1 MVHGNLRPRGAA
13 LIVTEPHVIICAIS
27 YVPPLIPTLM
37 LLLSLI
43 LMLRLMQ
50 LLMLSRLL
58 LWNVWCEC
66 GEWGERSKHLLYS
79 GSL

>member
-1 MVHGNLRPRGAA
+1 MNQRPRGGA
-13 LIVTEPHVIICAIS
+13 LIVAESYVIICAIS

-58 LWNVWCEC
+58 LWNEWCEC

>member
-1 MVHGNLRPRGAA
+1 MNQRPRGGA
-13 LIVTEPHVIICAIS
+13 LIVTKPYAIICAIS

-43 LMLRLMQ
+43 LMMRLMQ

-58 LWNVWCEC
+58 LWNE
-66 GEWGERSKHLLYS
+66 
-79 GSL
+79 

>member
-1 MVHGNLRPRGAA
+1 M
-13 LIVTEPHVIICAIS
+13 VTEPYVIICAIS

-50 LLMLSRLL
+50 LLVLSRLI
-58 LWNVWCEC
+58 LWNEWC
-66 GEWGERSKHLLYS
+66 
-79 GSL
+79 

>member
-1 MVHGNLRPRGAA
+1 MNQRPRGGA
-13 LIVTEPHVIICAIS
+13 LIVTDPYVIICAIS

>member
-1 MVHGNLRPRGAA
+1 MNQRPRGGA
-13 LIVTEPHVIICAIS
+13 LIVTKPYVIICAIS

>member
-1 MVHGNLRPRGAA
+1 MNLRPRGAA
-13 LIVTEPHVIICAIS
+13 LIVIIICAIS

>member
-1 MVHGNLRPRGAA
+1 MNLRPRGAA
-13 LIVTEPHVIICAIS
+13 LIVINICAIS

>member
-1 MVHGNLRPRGAA
+1 MNLRPRGAA

-43 LMLRLMQ
+43 RMLRLMQ

>member
-1 MVHGNLRPRGAA
+1 MHQRPRCGA
-13 LIVTEPHVIICAIS
+13 LLVTDPYVIICAIS

>member
-1 MVHGNLRPRGAA
+1 MNLRPRGAA
-13 LIVTEPHVIICAIS
+13 LIVADPHVIICAIS

-50 LLMLSRLL
+50 LLVLSRLL
-58 LWNVWCEC
+58 LWSEWCEC
-66 GEWGERSKHLLYS
+66 SEWGEWSKHILYS

>member
-1 MVHGNLRPRGAA
+1 MNQRPRGGAQM
-13 LIVTEPHVIICAIS
+13 VTEPYVIICAIS

-58 LWNVWCEC
+58 LWNEWCEC
-66 GEWGERSKHLLYS
+66 GEWGERSKHILYS

>member
-1 MVHGNLRPRGAA
+1 M
-13 LIVTEPHVIICAIS
+13 VTEPYVIICAIS

-50 LLMLSRLL
+50 LLVLSRLL
-58 LWNVWCEC
+58 LWNEWCEC

>member
-1 MVHGNLRPRGAA
+1 MNQRPRGGAQM
-13 LIVTEPHVIICAIS
+13 VTEPYVIICAIS

-50 LLMLSRLL
+50 LLVLSRLL
-58 LWNVWCEC
+58 LWNEWCEC

>member
-1 MVHGNLRPRGAA
+1 MNLRPRGAA
-13 LIVTEPHVIICAIS
+13 LIVTEPYVIICAIS

-50 LLMLSRLL
+50 LLVLSRLI
-58 LWNVWCEC
+58 LWSERCEC
-66 GEWGERSKHLLYS
+66 DEWSEYSKHLFYS
-79 GSL
+79 GRL

>member
-1 MVHGNLRPRGAA
+1 MNQRPRGGA
-13 LIVTEPHVIICAIS
+13 LVVTNPYVIICAIS

-43 LMLRLMQ
+43 LMLMLMQ
-50 LLMLSRLL
+50 LLVLSRLL
-58 LWNVWCEC
+58 LWNEWCEC
-66 GEWGERSKHLLYS
+66 NEWSEWSKHIFYS